1 MQLFDPNNPNEKK
14 KLIAAGVLG
23 VVAIGVLGY
32 VLFGGSGSPKPPA
45 NVSVRSSP
53 TPLARGPNFEP
64 PTDDQTVYKEVV
76 YHNTAP
82 AVAEGNRNIFAY
94 YEPPPVT
101 PKPAFIP
108 TPTPAPTPPLIA
120 TAVSPSTVYA
130 QTAEF
135 RLQLSGDKFT
145 PAVQIVI
152 DGRSLPT
159 RFVNAQ
165 QLATTVPAS
174 VIATAGSRQVTARS
188 NDGQLFS
195 NAISL
200 NVAQPPTPNFT
211 YVGLI
216 GKPRFNDTA
225 VLQDK
230 SSKEFIN
237 VRRGENLG
245 GRFRVVSIS
254 EKEVVVTDTTL
265 KINHKLPFTSESGTS
280 PYRAPIR
287 QTSSDEPM

>member
-23 VVAIGVLGY
+23 VVAIGILGY
-32 VLFGGSGSPKPPA
+32 VLFGSSSSKPPA
-45 NVSVRSSP
+45 NNTATPSP
-53 TPLARGPNFEP
+53 TPRVSGPARVEP
-64 PTDDQTVYKEVV
+64 PPDETIYREVV
-76 YHNTAP
+76 YNNTVP

-94 YEPPPVT
+94 YVP
-101 PKPAFIP
+101 P
-108 TPTPAPTPPLIA
+108 TPTPKLVIMPSPTPLPTPPLIA
-120 TAVSPSTVYA
+120 SSISPSTVYA

-135 RLQLSGDKFT
+135 RLQLAGDKFT

-159 RFVNAQ
+159 RFINSQ
-165 QLATTVPAS
+165 QLFTTVPAS
-174 VIATAGSRQVTARS
+174 IIATAGSRQVIARS

-195 NAISL
+195 NAITL
-200 NVAQPPTPNFT
+200 TVTQPPAPNFT

-254 EKEVVVTDTTL
+254 EKEVVIIDNTL
-265 KINHKLPFTSESGTS
+265 NITHKLPFTSDSGTT

-287 QTSSDEPM
+287 SNTRDEP